1 MRPHA
6 AAATAQEQVLR
17 PSKRTW
23 ILVLLISAAF
33 VAIGVLI
40 LRGPLSSSDRSWAW
54 ASSAFFGL
62 GIVISIAQ
70 LVPGSSFLRL
80 TPTGIT
86 IRTMWRSTFYRWS
99 DIERFGVTRRVPG
112 GHQHMVGMDFA
123 AEYPAGDKARG
134 LMSVNRQVLGFDGA
148 LPDNYGWD
156 HAELAEHLNRLRAQ
170 YVATRAEAR

>member
-1 MRPHA
+1 MSAHA
-6 AAATAQEQVLR
+6 GAATAQEQVLY
-17 PSKRTW
+17 PSRRTW
-23 ILVLLISAAF
+23 VLVLLISAGF

-40 LRGPLSSSDRSWAW
+40 LRGPLSSSDRTWAW

-62 GIVISIAQ
+62 GVVISIAQ

-80 TPTGIT
+80 TPDGIT
-86 IRTMWRSTFYRWS
+86 VRSMWRSVFYRWS

-112 GHQHMVGMDFA
+112 GHQHLVGMDFA
-123 AEYPAGDKARG
+123 AEYPIGDKERG

-156 HAELAEHLNRLRAQ
+156 RAELAAHLNRLRAQ
-170 YVATRAEAR
+170 YVAARAEA